1 MGIWESVTEDLT
13 RSMKAKDSARV
24 EGLRLI
30 RAEGLKKEKEKGAPR
45 LTDEV
50 MIQLLKS
57 MAKQRKESIEMFEKA
72 NRNDLVAKEKG
83 QLEVID
89 SYLPASLDDSVVDR
103 LIDEAI
109 AATGAAG
116 PKDMGKVMGLLMR
129 KLKEAGDLVDGSAV
143 NAKVKARLGG

>member
-13 RSMKAKDSARV
+13 RSMKAKDSTRV

-30 RAEGLKKEKEKGAPR
+30 RAEGLKKEKEKGDPQ

-57 MAKQRKESIEMFEKA
+57 MAKQRRESIELFEKA
-72 NRNDLVAKEKG
+72 NRNDPVAKEKG
-83 QLEVID
+83 QLEVIE

-129 KLKEAGDLVDGSAV
+129 KLKEAGGLVDGAAV